1 MFPTRSIIFLLFACG
16 AAKAQP
22 PGSDPIFGMTLA
34 KSIHFEQAPAPVA
47 LHCQTLKE
55 LKTKPF
61 WIFAHVKV
69 DGTEY
74 FILSN
79 RITDVTGVGLVERG
93 NECVEWLAERIING
107 EATDGKDSLPKW
119 APLNDAVLK
128 ALAQDAFR
136 RYTQAFG
143 GKKNFLDAEHKG
155 GLAPQELPKVFREEL
170 AIFSREP

>member
-1 MFPTRSIIFLLFACG
+1 MRFIGTFGFLLFMCG
-16 AAKAQP
+16 ANAQP

-34 KSIHFEQAPAPVA
+34 KSIHFEQTAAPVTQ
-47 LHCQTLKE
+47 HCETLKE

-61 WIFAHVKV
+61 WIFAHAKV
-69 DGTEY
+69 EGTEY

-79 RITDVTGVGLVERG
+79 RTTDVSGVGLVELG
-93 NECVEWLAERIING
+93 NECVEWLPESIMAG
-107 EATDGKDSLPKW
+107 EVSLGKDSLPKW

-155 GLAPQELPKVFREEL
+155 GLTPKDMPKVLRDEL
-170 AIFSREP
+170 AAFSSQP